1 MSENRQNKLGEIRGP
16 RGGRGGGGPMG
27 AASRPV
33 EKAKDFKGTL
43 KKLGEFL
50 RPKLFQIIIVFIL
63 AIGSTIF
70 FIIGPKI
77 MARATNK
84 LVEGITGKITHLSN
98 PSMPDVSID
107 FNYIG
112 HIILILIGCYL
123 LSGLLNYFQTFL
135 MTGVAQGLVFNLRK
149 EVDAKLNRLPLK
161 FFDSRPRGEIL
172 SRMTNDIDNIS
183 ATLQQNLV
191 QLVTSIVQII
201 GILIMMLTISPLL
214 TFVSLLVL
222 PVSMIIVSFT
232 ARASQKYFKEQQ
244 SKLGE
249 LNGHI
254 EEMYTGHTIVKAF
267 GRENISKERYY
278 EISGDLY
285 KSAWKA
291 QFLSGILMPI
301 MNFIGNLNYVAI
313 CIIGAVRAA
322 GGFLTIGDIQAFIQY
337 SKQFTMPIAQ
347 TSNIANIIQST
358 IASAE
363 RVFELLE
370 EKEEVPAKAMV
381 PDYVAKE
388 LLPFDEIVNGET
400 IQVITDDTYSRYVE
414 EMKKKDQIDIKER
427 SDLTDEEVLKV
438 LDSSEIKK
446 KTIQLVDYDTYK
458 RVVKELT
465 GIVKFEDVNFGY
477 SADNILIQDM
487 QMDVKEGE
495 TIAIV
500 GPTGAGKTTIVNLI
514 MRFYD
519 VNSGRIT
526 INGVDIRDFKRGDL
540 RRTFGMVLQDT
551 WLFNGTIKE
560 NLRYGKLEATD
571 DEIIMAAKAAYADR
585 FIRTL
590 PEGYDT
596 VLNEEASNISQGQ
609 KQLLTIARAFL
620 ANPTILILDEATSS
634 VDTRT
639 EHLIQEA
646 MINLMKGKTSF
657 VIAHRLSTIKN
668 ADSILVMNHG
678 NIVEK
683 GTHKELLEKN
693 GFYADLYNSQFKSGG
708 NIDEAI

>member
-1 MSENRQNKLGEIRGP
+1 MSENKQNKLDGIRGP
-16 RGGRGGGGPMG
+16 REGRGGGPMG

-33 EKAKDFKGTL
+33 EKPKDFKGSL
-43 KKLGEFL
+43 IRLGEFL
-50 RPKLFQIIIVFIL
+50 RPKLPQIIIVVIL

-77 MARATNK
+77 LAKAIDK
-84 LVEGITGKITHLSN
+84 LVEGIMGKIAHLSN
-98 PSMPDVSID
+98 PSLPDVSID
-107 FNYIG
+107 YNYVGYI
-112 HIILILIGCYL
+112 IMILIVCYL
-123 LSGLLNYFQTFL
+123 LSGLLNYLQSFL
-135 MTGVAQGLVFNLRK
+135 MTGVAQGLVFDLRK

-183 ATLQQNLV
+183 STLQQSFV
-191 QLVTSIVQII
+191 QIITSIVQII
-201 GILIMMLTISPLL
+201 GILIMMFTISSLL

-232 ARASQKYFKEQQ
+232 AKASQKYFKDQQ

-267 GRENISKERYY
+267 GREKISNEKYY

-322 GGFLTIGDIQAFIQY
+322 SGYMTIGDIQAFIQY

-363 RVFELLE
+363 RVFELLD

-388 LLPFDEIVNGET
+388 LLPFDEIVNGES
-400 IQVITDDTYSRYVE
+400 IEVITDDTYNKYVE
-414 EMKKKDQIDIKER
+414 KMKKKGEINIKER
-427 SDLTDEEVLKV
+427 SDLSDEEVLEV
-438 LDSSEIKK
+438 LDGNKIEK

-458 RVVKELT
+458 KVVRKLT
-465 GIVKFEDVNFGY
+465 GIVKFEDVDFGY
-477 SADNILIQDM
+477 SEDNILIQDM

-526 INGVDIRDFKRGDL
+526 IDGVDIRDFKRGDL

-551 WLFNGTIKE
+551 WLFNGTIKD
-560 NLRYGKLEATD
+560 NLKYGRLEATD
-571 DEIIMAAKAAYADR
+571 DEITIAAKAAYADR

-609 KQLLTIARAFL
+609 KQLLTIARAIL
-620 ANPTILILDEATSS
+620 ANPAILILDEATSS

-646 MINLMKGKTSF
+646 MVNLMKGKTSF
-657 VIAHRLSTIKN
+657 VIAHRLSTIRN

-678 NIVEK
+678 KIIEK
-683 GTHKELLEKN
+683 GTHKGLLEKG
-693 GFYADLYNSQFKSGG
+693 GFYADLYNSQFKNGG
-708 NIDEAI
+708 NVDDIA

>member
-1 MSENRQNKLGEIRGP
+1 MSENKQDRP
-16 RGGRGGGGPMG
+16 RVRRHGGGPMG
-27 AASRPV
+27 FAGRPV

-43 KKLGEFL
+43 KKLLAFL
-50 RPKLFQIIIVFIL
+50 RPKLPQIIFVFIL

-70 FIIGPKI
+70 TIIGPKI
-77 MARATNK
+77 LAKATDK
-84 LVEGITGKITHLSN
+84 LVEGISGKITHLSN
-98 PSMPDVSID
+98 PAAPDVSID

-112 HIILILIGCYL
+112 MILLILIGLYL
-123 LSGLLNYFQTFL
+123 ISSLLNYFQQYI
-135 MTGVAQGLVFNLRK
+135 MTGVTQNLIYNLRK

-161 FFDSRPRGEIL
+161 FFDSRPRGDIL

-183 ATLQQNLV
+183 MTLQQSATQV
-191 QLVTSIVQII
+191 ITSITQII
-201 GILIMMLTISPLL
+201 GFLIMMLTISPLL
-214 TFVSLLVL
+214 TLVTVL
-222 PVSMIIVSFT
+222 VVPVALIIVSFT
-232 ARASQKYFKEQQ
+232 AKASQKYFTRQQ
-244 SKLGE
+244 NSLGD

-254 EEMYTGHTIVKAF
+254 EEMYTGHTIIKAF
-267 GRENISKERYY
+267 GREKISREKYY
-278 EISGDLY
+278 DISGELY

-291 QFLSGILMPI
+291 QFFSGILMPI
-301 MNFIGNLNYVAI
+301 INFVGNLNYVAV
-313 CIIGAVRAA
+313 CIIGGIKVATGSLTL
-322 GGFLTIGDIQAFIQY
+322 GGIQALITY

-347 TSNIANIIQST
+347 TSNIANIIQLT

-363 RVFELLE
+363 RVFELLGE
-370 EKEEVPAKAMV
+370 EEEVPAKAMV
-381 PDYVAKE
+381 PDFVAKR
-388 LLPFDEIVNGET
+388 LLPFNEIVNGEALE
-400 IQVITDDTYSRYVE
+400 VVTDDTY
-414 EMKKKDQIDIKER
+414 KKYAEAMLKKGEVTVKER
-427 SDLTDEEVLKV
+427 SALTDEDVLKV
-438 LDSSEIKK
+438 IDSTELKK
-446 KTIQLVDYDTYK
+446 QTCQLVDYDTYK
-458 RVVKELT
+458 KVVKNLT
-465 GIVKFEDVNFGY
+465 GEVKFEDVNFGY
-477 SADNILIQDM
+477 SKDNILIQDM

-526 INGVDIRDFKRGDL
+526 IDDVDIRDFKRGDL

-551 WLFNGTIKE
+551 WLFNDTIKE
-560 NLRYGKLEATD
+560 NLRYGRLEATD
-571 DEIIMAAKAAYADR
+571 DEIIMASKTAYADR

-609 KQLLTIARAFL
+609 KQLLTIARAIL

-646 MINLMKGKTSF
+646 MVNLMKGRTSF

-678 NIVEK
+678 KIIEK
-683 GTHKELLEKN
+683 GTHQELLDKG
-693 GFYADLYNSQFKSGG
+693 GFYADLYNSQFKNGG
-708 NIDEAI
+708 DIDDNLAM